1 MKKITQLF
9 NALII
14 CLFILTGCS
23 TNEFDSKFEIKLYT
37 RDATS
42 GTRDGFFTGIGLSE
56 AKEDNSPLRIEG
68 LGTVESNGDMIN
80 SIKNDK
86 YGIGYISMSSLN
98 ETEVKGLSFEG
109 VSPTEENVLNGTYTL
124 TRNFNYIIREDY
136 EVKEKQQ
143 IIEAFLA
150 YLQTQEGKSTM
161 QSEGGIL
168 EVKSN
173 DPTWDSIKSNYEIV
187 FKDNSN
193 ITIYFGGS
201 TSVSK
206 MATALANEF
215 SDLCGNVKFSHNYHG
230 SSDAYKKTQG
240 KDKNSTGYFDM
251 AFASRDFKLDSS
263 EQAAEGTYGTLC
275 IDAIVAIVN
284 TENSIT
290 NITKAQLKDI
300 YTGFIK
306 NWNELN

>member
-9 NALII
+9 IALII

-23 TNEFDSKFEIKLYT
+23 ANEFDSKFEIKLYT
-37 RDATS
+37 RDTTS

-193 ITIYFGGS
+193 ITINFGGS

>member
-9 NALII
+9 IALII
-14 CLFILTGCS
+14 SLFILTGCS

-37 RDATS
+37 RDTTS

-193 ITIYFGGS
+193 ITINFGGS

>member
-9 NALII
+9 IALII

-193 ITIYFGGS
+193 ITINFGGS

>member
-9 NALII
+9 IALII
-14 CLFILTGCS
+14 SLFILTGCS
-23 TNEFDSKFEIKLYT
+23 TDEFDSKFEIKLYT
-37 RDATS
+37 RDTTS

-136 EVKEKQQ
+136 EAKEKQQ

-193 ITIYFGGS
+193 ITINFGGS

>member
-9 NALII
+9 ITLII
-14 CLFILTGCS
+14 SLFILTGCS
-23 TNEFDSKFEIKLYT
+23 TDEFDSKFEIKLYT
-37 RDATS
+37 RDTTS

-86 YGIGYISMSSLN
+86 YGIGYISMSSLI

-193 ITIYFGGS
+193 ITINFGGS

>member
-9 NALII
+9 IALII

-23 TNEFDSKFEIKLYT
+23 TNEFDSKFEINLYT
-37 RDATS
+37 RDTTS

-193 ITIYFGGS
+193 ITINFGGS